1 MDLIVGPSVRIADQ
15 PVGPS
20 EADAK
25 SELLL
30 ANGPMKFAPVGV
42 RKDYLS

>member
-1 MDLIVGPSVRIADQ
+1 MDVIVGPSVKNADQ
-15 PVGPS
+15 PVDHS
-20 EADAK
+20 EAAAK

-30 ANGPMKFAPVGV
+30 ANGPMRFAPVGV